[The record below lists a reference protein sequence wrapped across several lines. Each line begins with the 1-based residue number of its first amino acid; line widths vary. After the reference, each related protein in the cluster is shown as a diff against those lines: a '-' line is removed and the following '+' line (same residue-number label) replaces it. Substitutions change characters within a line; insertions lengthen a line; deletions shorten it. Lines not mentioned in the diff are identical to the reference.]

1 MQTYVKSLI
10 VSFLVLLTL
19 SSFSSLKDTF
29 FKANEFIVVLDA
41 GHGGKDPGKPS
52 KYGYKEKD
60 VALNIVL
67 GIGKELAKV
76 PGIKVVYTRK
86 TDKFIGL
93 KQRGAIANKAN
104 ADLFVSV
111 HCNAWHT
118 SQPYGAETYVL
129 GIHRNQTNFEVAKA
143 ENSVIFL
150 EEDYEKNYEGFDPN
164 SPEAAIGLT
173 LAQEEYLDQSILLA
187 SLVQDNFTN
196 KLKRKDRGVK
206 QAGFV
211 VLHQTVMPSILVETG
226 FITNMKEGA
235 FLNSKNGQNKLAKS
249 IANAILNYKNNLYQ
263 EDEFLMDITQGTS
276 QNEDASSG
284 LEYKDITFK
293 VQIAASTRA
302 LEPKSYNFNGLEN
315 ITRTKSGKLYKYLYG
330 NTSNYTKVKELKA
343 IAENKGYQ
351 NCFIVAYKNGHKI
364 GLQEALKSESN

>member
-1 MQTYVKSLI
+1 MQTYIKSLI
-10 VSFLVLLTL
+10 VFVIVLLTL
-19 SSFSSLKDTF
+19 SAFSPFNEAYKI
-29 FKANEFIVVLDA
+29 NEFIVVLDA

-67 GIGKELAKV
+67 GIGKELSKL
-76 PGIKVVYTRK
+76 PGIKVVYTRD

-111 HCNAWHT
+111 HCNAHHT
-118 SQPYGAETYVL
+118 QAYGAETYVL

-187 SLVQDNFTN
+187 SLVQDNFTK
-196 KLKRKDRGVK
+196 KLKRKNRGVK

-226 FITNMKEGA
+226 FITNKKEGA
-235 FLNSKNGQNKLAKS
+235 YLNSKSGQNKLAKS
-249 IANAILNYKNNLYQ
+249 IANAILDYKENLYRD
-263 EDEFLMDITQGTS
+263 DEFVSEDIS
-276 QNEDASSG
+276 NESEAKIYD
-284 LEYKDITFK
+284 EITFK
-293 VQIAASTRA
+293 VQIAASRNA
-302 LEPKSYNFNGLEN
+302 LDPKPYNFKGLDE
-315 ITRTKSGKLYKYLYG
+315 ISRSQSGDLYKYFFG
-330 NTSNYTKVKELKA
+330 NTSNYTKIKEFKEL
-343 IAENKGYQ
+343 AESKGYK
-351 NCFIVAYKNGHKI
+351 NCFIVAYKKGQKI
-364 GLQEALKSESN
+364 TLQEALKSELK